1 MLSKSIKYFA
11 KTFLNSL
18 MGLRNNLSDLLRL
31 GKIKDSL
38 VRFIEAKFELKKIE
52 IQEKAE
58 KGIAELIF
66 TLGLV
71 ILGAIVLVFILILAA
86 YGLNSWLGTPLG
98 YIIILVILLATFI
111 GVYVNKGTI
120 KDKIRDTIQKEM
132 DAMDS

>member
-1 MLSKSIKYFA
+1 
-11 KTFLNSL
+11 

>member
-120 KDKIRDTIQKEM
+120 KDKIRDSIQKEM

>member
-132 DAMDS
+132 DVMDS